1 VAHSRAAP
9 NLAALCFALHVVAGL
24 RAEHLI
30 LEPSEGEERD
40 CLLDGLVDARHVFDA
55 LRR

>member
-55 LRR
+55 LR